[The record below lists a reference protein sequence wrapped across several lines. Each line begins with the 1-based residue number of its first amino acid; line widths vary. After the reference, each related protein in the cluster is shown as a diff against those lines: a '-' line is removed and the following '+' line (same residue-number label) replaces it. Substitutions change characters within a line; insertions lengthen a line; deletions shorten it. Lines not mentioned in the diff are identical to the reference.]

1 MYVKITMARKVE
13 KDEVLDSLCAPMVK
27 ACKQHRLTISSVVKV
42 VKEGLGANEN
52 KVFYDKD
59 RGKCIV
65 GPDMIDHGKRLEA
78 ATIASG
84 FFGLKRE
91 KIKHDHHIE
100 GVEDI
105 LKAIHAKR
113 GA

>member
-1 MYVKITMARKVE
+1 MPRKVTR
-13 KDEVLDSLCAPMVK
+13 DEILDSLCAPMVR
-27 ACKQHRLTISSVVKV
+27 ACRHHKLTISSVVKV

-78 ATIASG
+78 AAIASG
-84 FFGLKRE
+84 FFGLKKE
-91 KIKHDHHIE
+91 KIKVDAKHSGNITVNIRKFGQGNIPADH
-100 GVEDI
+100 
-105 LKAIHAKR
+105 K
-113 GA
+113 